1 MTAELH
7 LVPQPEDRPASSSPA
22 ATCDKCGRRLRIIME
37 KIRPHRTK
45 PGFEMYE
52 VFARCA
58 RPIRGHSYVSWQEH
72 DPRTGNP
79 LPPPRFVA
87 EG

>member
-1 MTAELH
+1 
-7 LVPQPEDRPASSSPA
+7 
-22 ATCDKCGRRLRIIME
+22 
-37 KIRPHRTK
+37 
-45 PGFEMYE
+45 MYE

-58 RPIRGHSYVSWQEH
+58 RPIRGHSSVSWQEH

>member
-7 LVPQPEDRPASSSPA
+7 LVPQPEDRPTTSSPA
-22 ATCDKCGRRLRIIME
+22 PTCEKCGRSLRIIME

-45 PGFEMYE
+45 PGLEMYE
-52 VFARCA
+52 VFAKCTRA
-58 RPIRGHSYVSWQEH
+58 LRPHRYVAWTEH
-72 DPRTGNP
+72 DPRSGKP
-79 LPPPRFVA
+79 LPTPRFIA